1 MLNTLKVIKQR
12 LKIVKDEIVKN
23 DQEDSKTKQ
32 VKL

>member
-1 MLNTLKVIKQR
+1 MLNTLKVKNKG

-23 DQEDSKTKQ
+23 NQEDSKTKQ